1 MSRRASLPGAS
12 ELFRRTSSP
21 ALDQPSAVTPAAK
34 GNGSSGGQA
43 SDRKLADDASSRA
56 GSPRQK
62 HDSKITV
69 YLSGDELLAMEQ
81 ARLTL
86 RGEHSLPVDRG
97 RIVREAVAV
106 LLEDFEAH
114 GGESVLVRRLRS
126 AEIADGA
133 QG

>member
-12 ELFRRTSSP
+12 ELFRRTTSP
-21 ALDQPSAVTPAAK
+21 ALDQPAAVAQSETQTSADGQSAHGRLGDGAATRV
-34 GNGSSGGQA
+34 GSG
-43 SDRKLADDASSRA
+43 
-56 GSPRQK
+56 RQK

-86 RGEHSLPVDRG
+86 RGDYSLPVDRG

-114 GGESVLVRRLRS
+114 GSESVLVRRLQG
-126 AEIADGA
+126 AEQVDEE
-133 QG
+133 QD